1 MLVNKQIRMMIG
13 CRKVAGAWMLFVQE
27 GKQVRYFAKF
37 TSGEKAKEFMN
48 VLQRWDE
55 AGGNDESSNM

>member
-1 MLVNKQIRMMIG
+1 MLRNNLIKMTIG

-37 TSGEKAKEFMN
+37 TTGEKAKEFMN
-48 VLQRWDE
+48 VLKRWDE
-55 AGGNDESSNM
+55 AGGNDESSTL